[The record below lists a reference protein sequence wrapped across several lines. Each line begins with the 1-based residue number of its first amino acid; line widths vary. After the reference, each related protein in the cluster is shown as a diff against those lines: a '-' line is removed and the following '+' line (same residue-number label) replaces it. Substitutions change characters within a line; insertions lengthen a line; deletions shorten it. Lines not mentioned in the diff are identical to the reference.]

1 MRNMLNLRLDWNVPA
16 GGVKWRGLTFESVTD
31 TLSQHR
37 ANFSSG
43 GVGSAEMLSPIYKV
57 DDENSGTIG

>member
-1 MRNMLNLRLDWNVPA
+1 MCNPLNLCLHRRPSTETVQE
-16 GGVKWRGLTFESVTD
+16 RGLTFESATD

-43 GVGSAEMLSPIYKV
+43 AVYSAEMLSPIYKV
-57 DDENSGTIG
+57 DDENS